1 MSQTEYE
8 AAISDFLRSK
18 GATRCPTA
26 CVAPTHGSTAETDRA
41 ALRDHENARQGAV
54 PNAGSGTGYRISK
67 RVSLSCVNRKSSAN
81 KFDLGGPDAAQP
93 LRRRLSGNPSTYG
106 GIT

>member
-26 CVAPTHGSTAETDRA
+26 CVAPTHGAMAETDRA
-41 ALRDHENARQGAV
+41 ALRDHENAREAARLEKL
-54 PNAGSGTGYRISK
+54 NALRSPVTPPGISMAD
-67 RVSLSCVNRKSSAN
+67 RPR
-81 KFDLGGPDAAQP
+81 
-93 LRRRLSGNPSTYG
+93 
-106 GIT
+106 